1 MIGHSISSRRR
12 RAGLAAGIALLSA
25 ITMTPLPAK
34 ADNGGVGFWLP
45 GTMGSLSAVPGQPG
59 MSYTFQYIH
68 LDATAG
74 GGKAI
79 QNNARIVAGLRAKA
93 DVGVFLPTY
102 TFATP
107 VLGGQLTI
115 GAATVPGNIGVDI
128 NATLTG
134 PRGNAISGSSFDNR
148 VTWGDIYYIGTL
160 KWNFGVNNFMT
171 YVFGNIPSGTYDST
185 RLANLSPGFVAVDT
199 GAGYTYLDPKAG
211 HEFSVV
217 AGFSFNGTNRD
228 LDYRNGIDFH
238 ADWAA
243 SQFIG
248 KSVHAGLVGYVY
260 QQVTGD
266 SGTGARLGDNKGT
279 AIAIGPQI
287 GFFFPAME
295 GYTGYLNL
303 RGYADLHTENRPANV
318 TFLATLS
325 FAPAAPEKPATPRGP
340 RHLK

>member
-1 MIGHSISSRRR
+1 MMDRRSQQ
-12 RAGLAAGIALLSA
+12 ALAAAVTLGTIALVPVA
-25 ITMTPLPAK
+25 AH
-34 ADNGGVGFWLP
+34 ADNGGIGFWLP

-68 LDATAG
+68 LDAIAT
-74 GGKAI
+74 GGKAFQ
-79 QNNARIVAGLRAKA
+79 QNANIVAGLHAKA

-115 GAATVPGNIGVDI
+115 GAATVPGNIGVGI

-134 PRGNAISGSSFDNR
+134 PRGNTISGSAVDER
-148 VTWGDIYYIGTL
+148 VTWADIYYIGEL

-185 RLANLSPGFVAVDT
+185 RLANLSTGYVAVDT
-199 GAGYTYLDPKAG
+199 GAGYTYLNPKTG
-211 HEFSVV
+211 QEFSVV
-217 AGFSFNGTNRD
+217 AGFSFNGTNTA
-228 LDYRNGIDFH
+228 LDYRNGVDFH
-238 ADWAA
+238 ADFAA

-248 KSVHAGLVGYVY
+248 KSIHAGLVGYVY

-266 SGTGARLGDNKGT
+266 SGTGAKLGDNKGT
-279 AIAIGPQI
+279 AVAFGPQI
-287 GFFFPAME
+287 GFFFPAWE
-295 GYTGYLNL
+295 GYSGYLNI
-303 RGYADLHTENRPANV
+303 RGYWDLYTENRTTNQTV
-318 TFLATLS
+318 LVTLS
-325 FAPAAPEKPATPRGP
+325 FTPAAPEKPPTPSGP